1 MKGNKP
7 EGKDKIPGAVTHQ
20 WITEKQPGTRHTT
33 TQTTKTIVVVVFYY
47 ETEIPQAG
55 IERRLGGGGGN
66 EDQIR
71 GGRGLWWRILGT
83 LVGGVQ

>member
-55 IERRLGGGGGN
+55 IERRLGGGGGMK
-66 EDQIR
+66 IR
-71 GGRGLWWRILGT
+71 LEVAEGFGGES
-83 LVGGVQ
+83 